1 MIHLTEFQTF
11 LLLSILKVLVV
22 LVITLTAVAYTVL
35 LERKVLGRIQNR
47 WGPSRVGPFGLLQP
61 LADGIKLFLKED
73 LMPIASERPLFIIAP
88 IIALTCALISIA
100 VVPFGGMQTVKVN
113 NVSVQMFNVA
123 DLNIGL
129 LVILGITSIGVY
141 GIALSGW
148 SSNNKFAL
156 LGSLRATS
164 QMISYE
170 LALGLSLV
178 GVVLRAQ
185 SLSLR
190 DIVNSQS
197 AHGMLSWNVF
207 GGLQFV
213 AFFIYLMAAYA
224 ETNRAPFDLPEAES
238 ELVAGYHTEYS
249 SMKFAMFFM
258 AEYANMITVS
268 CVATLLFLGGASSPL
283 GHLLPDDFGGPVLC
297 RHLSYSLVRRQG
309 PLFSSALHLG
319 ARHAAPLPLRPA
331 HELRLEVSP
340 SACHGQHHRHQ
351 LSHCFAQLDSTE
363 TPQQCCFTISR

>member
-100 VVPFGGMQTVKVN
+100 VVPFGGMQTVKG
-113 NVSVQMFNVA
+113 VQVFNVA

-197 AHGMLSWNVF
+197 AHGILSWNVF
-207 GGLQFV
+207 GGFQFV

-283 GHLLPDDFGGPVLC
+283 GHLLPDNFGGPVLAAIFPILWFVVKVLFFLLLYIWV
-297 RHLSYSLVRRQG
+297 RGTLPRFRYDQLMSFGWKFLLPIAMINIIITSLVI
-309 PLFSSALHLG
+309 AL
-319 ARHAAPLPLRPA
+319 R
-331 HELRLEVSP
+331 S
-340 SACHGQHHRHQ
+340 
-351 LSHCFAQLDSTE
+351 
-363 TPQQCCFTISR
+363 

>member
-11 LLLSILKVLVV
+11 LLLSILKVVVV
-22 LVITLTAVAYTVL
+22 LVITLMAVAYTVL

-73 LMPIASERPLFIIAP
+73 LMPIASERPLFLIAP

-100 VVPFGGMQTVKVN
+100 VVPFGGMQTVRVN

-197 AHGMLSWNVF
+197 AHGILSWNVF

-283 GHLLPDDFGGPVLC
+283 GHLLPDDFGGPVLSAIFPILWFVVKVLFFLLLYIWV
-297 RHLSYSLVRRQG
+297 RGTLPRFRYDQLMSFGWKFLLPLAMANIIVTSLVI
-309 PLFSSALHLG
+309 ALH
-319 ARHAAPLPLRPA
+319 
-331 HELRLEVSP
+331 S
-340 SACHGQHHRHQ
+340 
-351 LSHCFAQLDSTE
+351 
-363 TPQQCCFTISR
+363 